1 MKEGECRLCSGNLSI
16 PQSGSSLVNNKPILH
31 NLSQISPDYV
41 KNINLTEEFLICT
54 PCIDKIKTLA
64 SFKETTISSESKLET
79 NNSTEFLKSVS
90 KDVNNI
96 CRLCLTAEINNERC
110 LFDFEDLLSKCHLP
124 VNKSIET
131 PSKLCQSCY
140 LLLQCM
146 DEFFSECLRE
156 TTVDLLSSRSDKL
169 SVKLTGSP
177 KFYKS
182 KKSEDLPSAIMAEQS
197 SNKKIVLKKIKNP
210 IKLIK
215 SPRNISPSLDICNM
229 TSNMD
234 DEVMVTELPSTGY
247 TTTEELVEVLER
259 QSDEIDS
266 VEAQKP
272 PEDVVEPK
280 IFKGKKRVSSEAN
293 KLAEGKRPRRSA
305 REAVISTEKEKTS
318 SGKEKEEPPKK
329 RLKKTQTNMG
339 SAKKQSEDK
348 ESNALHNNDLRL
360 ENRPVQVTIIKGK
373 KRTNKAKLDKA
384 WLELTGQTDSN
395 ASGSGKKPEKKQD
408 AVEITVVKKKLGRPR
423 SSDKPAVV
431 KKKKKVLWLH
441 CSLCQFKTYAQNSFI
456 QHQLIHNIMSELP
469 TLYCEYCRFN
479 TTSQELMNQHKGTHE
494 TPNLSYKCVFC
505 DDFFKKKSSCM
516 YHTLRHDDQ
525 DVASQF
531 YCLVYSAAA
540 DEEYFEC
547 YQCDYQNA
555 EESPMPDHVIEHT
568 IEIPKNPLLAKFNCD
583 ECSYKTKSEE
593 ALERHKK
600 LHLNR
605 VSKPGKGKSKAVKQ
619 EAQNPEDMP
628 LLKCDKCH
636 YMTHYRRSLVNHIG
650 LKHNRAVP
658 PLVAAVDASAKAIE
672 EGKTM
677 YYCNECS
684 YSTYRKENMPRHV
697 LVHRTKENME
707 MFECP
712 HCIFETKHR
721 RSYTR
726 HMETRHGVII

>member
-1 MKEGECRLCSGNLSI
+1 MKEGECRLCSGNLSV
-16 PQSGSSLVNNKPILH
+16 PQSGSSLVNNKSLLH
-31 NLSQISPDYV
+31 NLRQISPDYV
-41 KNINLTEEFLICT
+41 KNINLNEEFLICT

-64 SFKETTISSESKLET
+64 TFKETTISSESKLET
-79 NNSTEFLKSVS
+79 NDPTELLKNVS
-90 KDVNNI
+90 KDVDNI
-96 CRLCLTAEINNERC
+96 CRLCLTEEIDNGKC
-110 LFDFEDLLSKCHLP
+110 LFDFEELLSKCHLQ
-124 VNKSIET
+124 VNKSIEI
-131 PSKLCQSCY
+131 PSKLCQACY
-140 LLLQCM
+140 LHLQCM
-146 DEFFSECLRE
+146 NEFFSVCLR
-156 TTVDLLSSRSDKL
+156 TTAGDSLSNESDKL
-169 SVKLTGSP
+169 NVILSGSP
-177 KFYKS
+177 KINKD
-182 KKSEDLPSAIMAEQS
+182 KKSGEEPSAIMAEKN

-215 SPRNISPSLDICNM
+215 GPSDNSPSPDICNV
-229 TSNMD
+229 TSNVD
-234 DEVMVTELPSTGY
+234 DEVVITELPSTGY

-259 QSDEIDS
+259 HSDDRDF

-272 PEDVVEPK
+272 PEDVEPK
-280 IFKGKKRVSSEAN
+280 VLKSKKRVSSEAI
-293 KLAEGKRPRRSA
+293 KVTEGKRPRRSA
-305 REAVISTEKEKTS
+305 REVVTNAEKEKAAS
-318 SGKEKEEPPKK
+318 VKEKEEPPKK
-329 RLKKTQTNMG
+329 KLKKVQSSVGN
-339 SAKKQSEDK
+339 AKKQPEDK
-348 ESNALHNNDLRL
+348 GNSALHNNDLRL

-384 WLELTGQTDSN
+384 WLELTGQTDSS

-423 SSDKPAVV
+423 SSDKPTVV

-583 ECSYKTKSEE
+583 ECPYKTKSEE

-605 VSKPGKGKSKAVKQ
+605 GSKLGKGKSKAVKQ